1 MPTTKERP
9 CTSLYAVERK
19 RKEQINMALNIG
31 DKVKIVKIWDS
42 LVGSTG
48 TVYKIEVDSALPYL
62 VRLDKKNANGHIGD
76 GTLPRGFGWWV
87 REDDVEVIER
97 AAQSGTEED
106 KMSSKANGRFEKWER
121 VEVDVSGLGFTCD
134 TASGLVESDYGASEY
149 VVHVSG
155 KDGSMIKCIMPD
167 YRLRHIVE
175 KREFKVVIE
184 SKDDTTT
191 AKLLHGK
198 EVVRRTSVKR
208 YREDIYSEEA
218 AAKAVVAKLFTP
230 EGEV

>member
-19 RKEQINMALNIG
+19 RKEQTNMALNIG
-31 DKVKIVKIWDS
+31 DKVKIVRHWDS
-42 LVGSTG
+42 FVDSTG
-48 TVYKIEVDSALPYL
+48 TVCKIDAGYALPYL
-62 VRLDKKNANGHIGD
+62 VRLDKKNANGHTGD

-106 KMSSKANGRFEKWER
+106 KMSDKANGKFEEWER

-134 TASGLVESDYGASEY
+134 TASGLVESDYSASEY
-149 VVHVSG
+149 VVYVFG
-155 KDGSMIKCIMPD
+155 KDGSMIKCVMPD
-167 YRLRHIVE
+167 YRLRHIAE

-184 SKDDTTT
+184 SKDDATT

-198 EVVRRTSVKR
+198 EVVRKTSVKR

>member
-1 MPTTKERP
+1 MPATKERP
-9 CTSLYAVERK
+9 CTSLYAFERK

-31 DKVKIVKIWDS
+31 DKVKIVRNRDS

-48 TVYKIEVDSALPYL
+48 TVYKIDTDSALPYL
-62 VRLDKKNANGHIGD
+62 VRLDKKSANGHIGD
-76 GTLPRGFGWWV
+76 GTLPHGFGWWAG
-87 REDDVEVIER
+87 ENDVEVIER

-106 KMSSKANGRFEKWER
+106 KMSGKANGRFEKWEE
-121 VEVDVSGLGFTCD
+121 VEVDMSSLGFTCD
-134 TASGLVESDYGASEY
+134 TARGLVESDYDTREY
-149 VVHVSG
+149 VVYVFG
-155 KDGSMIKCIMPD
+155 KDGSTIKCVMPD

-184 SKDDTTT
+184 SKGDTTT

-198 EVVRRTSVKR
+198 EVVRKASVKR
-208 YREDIYSEEA
+208 YREDVYSEET